1 MVFHKI
7 ARFVKNISFML
18 LAAQGEFLK
27 KRLVKKLGYDPKTF
41 VKGCSVEITQ
51 EEQAKR
57 EKIEDDIRAVLKK
70 YKNNPE
76 EIANFFENTLGVK
89 VYRVKNVKKVLKR
102 ITEED
107 GLITERTGFR
117 ALRLNWIT
125 KQKLRLKTETMVL
138 TDLEPD
144 IYLLINSL
152 HKWYIRREGFP
163 GFDEKSQRL
172 LKKFNKKNV
181 DKLMKKLSIKEIQGL
196 RDAIQRDVQAI
207 EFVEDYAK
215 KNQGAKKALEKMQ
228 SDNGANL

>member
-18 LAAQGEFLK
+18 LAAQGAFLQ
-27 KRLVKKLGYDPKTF
+27 KRLIKKLGYDPKTF
-41 VKGCSVEITQ
+41 SKDISIEINQ
-51 EEQAKR
+51 EEIAKR
-57 EKIEDDIRAVLKK
+57 EKIEVDLRAILKK

-76 EIANFFENTLGVK
+76 EIVQFIENTLNVK
-89 VYRVKNVKKVLKR
+89 VYRIKNVKKVLKK

-107 GLITERTGFR
+107 GLITERTGLK
-117 ALRLNWIT
+117 ALQLNWIT
-125 KQKLRLKTETMVL
+125 KKRLGLKTETMIL

-152 HKWYIRREGFP
+152 HKWYTRKEGFP

-172 LKKFNKKNV
+172 LKKFNKKNA
-181 DKLMKKLSIKEIQGL
+181 DKLIKKLTIKQIQGL
-196 RDAIQRDVQAI
+196 RDAIARDVQAI

-215 KNQGAKKALEKMQ
+215 KNQGAKKALEKMHTEK
-228 SDNGANL
+228 GANL

>member
-1 MVFHKI
+1 
-7 ARFVKNISFML
+7 ML
-18 LAAQGEFLK
+18 LTAQGNFLQ
-27 KRLVKKLGYDPKTF
+27 KRLIKKLGYDPKTF
-41 VKGCSVEITQ
+41 AKGCSVELTQ

-57 EKIEDDIRAVLKK
+57 DKIESDICAILKK

-125 KQKLRLKTETMVL
+125 RRRLGFKTETMVL

-152 HKWYIRREGFP
+152 HRWYTKKEGFP
-163 GFDEKSQRL
+163 GYDEQSQRL
-172 LKKFNKKNV
+172 LKKFNKKNT
-181 DKLMKKLSIKEIQGL
+181 DKLIKRLTIKQIQGL

-228 SDNGANL
+228 SDDGANL